1 MSWYDDRAGSLQAGV
16 RSDESRQPN
25 GLYDEDQERQA
36 IIHARQDIVL
46 MYSQLSSANGQL
58 RTIKYLLAG
67 ILIALALP
75 FFR

>member
-1 MSWYDDRAGSLQAGV
+1 MSWYDDRAGRLQLGV
-16 RSDESRQPN
+16 RSDESRQPS

-58 RTIKYLLAG
+58 R
-67 ILIALALP
+67 P
-75 FFR
+75 